1 MKRIPN
7 DTRSLILE
15 TALKLF
21 TEKGYFNTSVHDIK
35 KTANISIGSIYHY
48 FKSKEEIARA
58 LRSSVV
64 EFLLE
69 KFKQIDQE
77 TEDLELKLKGIA
89 HFLVEMTE
97 TNLSEIRYIL
107 HARHQE
113 FVSGEIPV
121 CSSEPFRM
129 FVGIVQK
136 GIQQGTLA
144 QGDPLVISACLLGG
158 TIRLIQL
165 KMDGVYLGKL
175 EEDFPQIWHLA
186 WKGVSIIK
194 GT

>member
-58 LRSSVV
+58 LRTSVV

-69 KFKQIDQE
+69 KFREIDQLADE
-77 TEDLELKLKGIA
+77 LEHKLMGIVQ
-89 HFLVEMTE
+89 FLIEMTD
-97 TNLSEIRYIL
+97 TNPSEIRYIL

-129 FVGIVQK
+129 FVNIVQQ
-136 GIQQGTLA
+136 GIQEGILTE
-144 QGDPLVISACLLGG
+144 GDPLLISACLMGG
-158 TIRLIQL
+158 SIRLIQL
-165 KMDGVYLGKL
+165 KMDGVYDGDLK
-175 EEDFPQIWHLA
+175 EDFPQIWRIA
-186 WKGVSIIK
+186 WKGVSK
-194 GT
+194 